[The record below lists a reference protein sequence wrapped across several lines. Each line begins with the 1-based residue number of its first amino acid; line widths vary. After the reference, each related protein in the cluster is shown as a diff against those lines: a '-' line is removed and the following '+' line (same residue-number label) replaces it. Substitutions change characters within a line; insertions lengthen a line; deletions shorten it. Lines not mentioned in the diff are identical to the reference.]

1 MAIRFRNPKEER
13 ESVLQKRLLLFTLGL
28 CLGYAVIV
36 GRAVHLMLKDNRKL
50 EEIAMAQYRAA
61 IQKETERSRILDT
74 NGYEL
79 AISVPTWSVYGDPK
93 MVQEP
98 ARAAQLLSGI
108 LGEPRERLLEKL
120 KEKKRFVWLKRRVNA
135 KTMAKIRDLSLKG
148 IDAFKENARFYPNG
162 ELGGSVLGAVGIDS
176 QALGGLEL
184 AYDRYLIIPS
194 SASFYLRDARGEL
207 VSPSEPVEELRG
219 KGDVTLTLDKNIQ
232 FFAEQALKTAV
243 KEHRPEAGMVIV
255 MEPFSGKILAM
266 ASYPFFDPNHFEQS
280 AWGAWRNRA
289 VTDVYEP
296 GSTFK
301 TFIVAAALEEKKISL
316 REKFNCEGGSLS
328 LPDGNVIRDHRPYG
342 VLDVPGIIKVSS
354 NIGIYKISRRLDKQ
368 KLTQKIMAFGFGS
381 KTRIDFPGE
390 SIGIVRA
397 VERLRPI
404 EQATIAFGYGVGATP
419 LQLLSAYSAVAN
431 GGERMRPHLVE
442 KVVSADGEI
451 LYEALPEILSRP
463 ISEATAK
470 TLTQI
475 LKGVVE
481 EGGTATLAAVTAYT
495 VAGKTGTARKVDP
508 DRRGYLEGEYISSFV
523 GFAPADAPRLVTLV
537 LLDSPKGSFYGGQVA
552 APVFQ
557 EVMHRSLHYLGVP
570 APSREKQPMVAANS
584 NPAACPGETALCGRT
599 LTREGE
605 FFKVPDFTGASMREV
620 LQAAGP
626 YPVAIEFKGRGG
638 AIRQAPKAGALVSSG
653 GKIFVEFA
661 PLY

>member
-1 MAIRFRNPKEER
+1 MAVRFRNPAEEKER
-13 ESVLQKRLLLFTLGL
+13 ALQKRLAFFTLAL
-28 CLGYAVIV
+28 CLGYTVVV
-36 GRAVHLMLKDNRKL
+36 GRAIHLMLKDNRQL
-50 EEIAMAQYRAA
+50 EAMAMAQYRAA

-74 NGYEL
+74 HGYEL
-79 AISVPTWSVYGDPK
+79 AISFPTWSLFADPK
-93 MVQEP
+93 MVDDP
-98 ARAAQLLSGI
+98 SRTAAQLSNI
-108 LGEPRERLLEKL
+108 LGLSREKIFQKL
-120 KEKKRFVWLKRRVNA
+120 KERKRFVWLKRRVNA
-135 KTMAKIRDLSLKG
+135 RTMAKIREISLKG
-148 IDAFKENARFYPNG
+148 IDAFKENTRFYPHG
-162 ELGGSVLGAVGIDS
+162 ELAGSVLGAVGIDS
-176 QALGGLEL
+176 QALGGVEL
-184 AYDRYLIIPS
+184 AYDRYLMIPP
-194 SASFYLRDARGEL
+194 SASVYLRDARGEL
-207 VSPSEPVEELRG
+207 VSSSQPPEELQG

-232 FFAEQALKTAV
+232 FFAEQALKDAV
-243 KEHRPEAGMVIV
+243 QRHQPAAGVVIV
-255 MEPFSGKILAM
+255 MEPSTGKILAM
-266 ASYPFFDPNHFEQS
+266 ASYPFFDPNHFENS
-280 AWGAWRNRA
+280 AWGAWRSRA

-301 TFIVAAALEEKKISL
+301 TFIVASALEAKKISL
-316 REKFNCEGGSLS
+316 REKFNCEGGVLS
-328 LPDGNVIRDHRPYG
+328 LPDGNVIHDHQPYG

-354 NIGIYKISRRLDKQ
+354 NIGIYKISQRLNK
-368 KLTQKIMAFGFGS
+368 KTLTEKIMAFGFGS

-390 SIGIVRA
+390 SAGIVKA

-404 EQATIAFGYGVGATP
+404 EQATIAFGYGVGVTP
-419 LQLLSAYSAVAN
+419 LQLISAYSAVAN
-431 GGERMRPHLVE
+431 GGVRMRPHLVE
-442 KVVSADGEI
+442 KVVSPDGEI
-451 LYEALPEILSRP
+451 LYEAFEEILSRP
-463 ISEATAK
+463 ISAETAK

-481 EGGTATLAAVTAYT
+481 EGGTATLAAVNAYT

-552 APVFQ
+552 APIFQ

-570 APSREKQPMVAANS
+570 TPGFEKETVVAADAK
-584 NPAACPGETALCGRT
+584 PRQPF
-599 LTREGE
+599 TREGK

-626 YPVAIEFKGRGG
+626 YPVEIVFRGRGG
-638 AIRQAPKAGALVSSG
+638 AVRQAPPAGDLVSSG